1 MKKIKFKKKTPAW
14 KTIFCSFFSRELYL
28 EVAERWSG
36 TGFGFL
42 FLLLVVLSVPQAI
55 WLQSVASRV
64 LPGVLDEIPD
74 FQIEGGQFSSP
85 VSQPYR
91 VDFSPA
97 AALVIDTTG
106 KINQLDQ
113 IPGVENLQTVV
124 LATKTQFQERRV
136 SLGLSRDQVRD
147 WASFPGMV
155 VTREKM
161 RSWEDFLVRWSGSLG
176 YFCLVVFWFLFEVAA
191 LLVYAL
197 GGLLFSKMLK
207 KRLEYDQ
214 SLRLSVVSHTPAL
227 IIVTLFLIVRMT
239 EMPFWGAILISIVFL
254 FWAVFCQKKRLPVTK
269 TRKAF

>member
-1 MKKIKFKKKTPAW
+1 MKKVKLKKKTSAW
-14 KTIFCSFFSRELYL
+14 KTLLGSFFSRELYL

-55 WLQSVASRV
+55 LLQSMASRV
-64 LPGVLDEIPD
+64 LPGISDKIPD

-85 VSQPYR
+85 VTQPYR
-91 VDFSPA
+91 VDFSPT

-147 WASFPGMV
+147 WASLPGASV
-155 VTREKM
+155 SREAIKH
-161 RSWEDFLVRWSGSLG
+161 WTDFLVRWSGSLG
-176 YFCLVVFWFLFEVAA
+176 YFCLVLLWFLFEVAA
-191 LLVYAL
+191 LLIYAL
-197 GGLLFSKMLK
+197 GGLLFAKGFK
-207 KRLEYDQ
+207 KKLDYDQ
-214 SLRLSVVSHTPAL
+214 SLRLSVVSHAPAL
-227 IIVTLFLIVRMT
+227 IIATLFLIVQMN
-239 EMPFWGAILISIVFL
+239 EMPLWGAIIISIAFL
-254 FWAVFCQKKRLPVTK
+254 AFAVSCQKNRLPAPK
-269 TRKAF
+269 TRKAA